1 MKYLVIR
8 ASEEIKLV
16 GTADTLAEAGEIMK
30 ADLERFFCEYKAR
43 TWKVDKKLD
52 ETSAELIGVRRCLP
66 DEWGPYVDVT
76 DTYKWQIVKMKQEE
90 TKNDKNCIKKHHN

>member
-8 ASEEIKLV
+8 V
-16 GTADTLAEAGEIMK
+16 GEKIELINATDTLAEAGEIMK
-30 ADLERFFCEYKAR
+30 ADVERFFCEYKAR

-66 DEWGPYVDVT
+66 DEWGPYKDVI
-76 DTYKWQIVKMKQEE
+76 DVIRWQIIEMK
-90 TKNDKNCIKKHHN
+90 

>member
-8 ASEEIKLV
+8 ADEKIELINA
-16 GTADTLAEAGEIMK
+16 TDTLAEAGEIMK
-30 ADLERFFCEYKAR
+30 ADLERLFCEYKAR

-52 ETSAELIGVRRCLP
+52 KTSAELIGVCRCLP

-76 DTYKWQIVKMKQEE
+76 DVYKWQIVEMK
-90 TKNDKNCIKKHHN
+90 